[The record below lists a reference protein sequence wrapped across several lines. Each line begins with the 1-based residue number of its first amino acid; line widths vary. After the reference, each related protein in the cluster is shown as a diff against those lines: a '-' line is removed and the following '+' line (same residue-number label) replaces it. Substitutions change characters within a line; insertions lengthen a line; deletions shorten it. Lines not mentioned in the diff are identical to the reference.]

1 MLDESLTARRNLF
14 IVWLNQS
21 LIDIVESILQVL
33 GLPLMKLLRD

>member
-1 MLDESLTARRNLF
+1 MLDEGLTARRNLF